1 MCSIKMFED
10 IWAIRV
16 VLMFSIKMGIKG
28 LQVISRG
35 GEKELFGWVVKNR
48 YHLGVLKLLFW
59 PMAVGSRYLP
69 VPTTTTMAAVF
80 LSWPLGFMQTPKRSF
95 QMGSHSLCE

>member
-35 GEKELFGWVVKNR
+35 GEKELFG
-48 YHLGVLKLLFW
+48 
-59 PMAVGSRYLP
+59 
-69 VPTTTTMAAVF
+69 
-80 LSWPLGFMQTPKRSF
+80 
-95 QMGSHSLCE
+95 

>member
-16 VLMFSIKMGIKG
+16 VLMFLIKMGIKG
-28 LQVISRG
+28 LQVISHG
-35 GEKELFGWVVKNR
+35 GEKEVFGWVEKNR
-48 YHLGVLKLLFW
+48 YHLGVLKLVFW

-69 VPTTTTMAAVF
+69 VPTTMMAAVF
-80 LSWPLGFMQTPKRSF
+80 LSWPLGSMQTPKRSF
-95 QMGSHSLCE
+95 QMGSYSLCE